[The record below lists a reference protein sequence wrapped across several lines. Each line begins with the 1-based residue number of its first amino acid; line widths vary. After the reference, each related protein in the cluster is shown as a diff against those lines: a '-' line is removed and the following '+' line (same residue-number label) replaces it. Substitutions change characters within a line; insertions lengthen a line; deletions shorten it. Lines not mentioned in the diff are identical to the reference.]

1 MRVTRPKSTWRR
13 ATSNNGVT
21 ANMADIMARLW
32 RPPARGDQYVDVA
45 SKLWTATI
53 LRVRRPL
60 LLLVVP
66 VLAFT
71 GCSEINEAIDDS
83 INDVAEQA
91 LEEGI
96 GRQLDNAGIQ
106 LESGPDCS
114 TDLSRDGASLTGTAD
129 CGGTTVEGQ
138 DVTAEFDGT
147 LSSSGCTGTI
157 TVVVNGETVV
167 DDREVPDCSVSL

>member
-1 MRVTRPKSTWRR
+1 MRVTRPKSTWLR

-21 ANMADIMARLW
+21 ANMADIMT
-32 RPPARGDQYVDVA
+32 RPVRTPARGDQYVDVG
-45 SKLWTATI
+45 SELWTATI
-53 LRVRRPL
+53 LRVRRQL

-66 VLAFT
+66 VLAFA
-71 GCSEINEAIDDS
+71 GCSEINDAIDDS

-96 GRQLDNAGIQ
+96 RQQLDNAGIQ

-138 DVTAEFDGT
+138 DVTAEFDGI

-157 TVVVNGETVV
+157 TVAVDGQTVI
-167 DDREVPDCSVSL
+167 DGQEVPDCSVSL

>member
-13 ATSNNGVT
+13 ATSNIGVT
-21 ANMADIMARLW
+21 ANMADMMARPMW
-32 RPPARGDQYVDVA
+32 QRAGRDQYVDA
-45 SKLWTATI
+45 GSEIWTATI
-53 LRVRRPL
+53 LRVRRQL
-60 LLLVVP
+60 FLLVVP
-66 VLAFT
+66 VLAVA
-71 GCSEINEAIDDS
+71 GCSEINDAIDDS

-96 GRQLDNAGIQ
+96 RRQLDNAGIQ

-114 TDLSRDGASLTGTAD
+114 TNLSRDGASLTGTAD

-157 TVVVNGETVV
+157 TVAVDGQTVV
-167 DDREVPDCSVSL
+167 EDQEVPDCSVSL

>member
-1 MRVTRPKSTWRR
+1 
-13 ATSNNGVT
+13 
-21 ANMADIMARLW
+21 
-32 RPPARGDQYVDVA
+32 
-45 SKLWTATI
+45 
-53 LRVRRPL
+53 
-60 LLLVVP
+60 
-66 VLAFT
+66 VLAFA
-71 GCSEINEAIDDS
+71 GCSEINDAIDDS

-96 GRQLDNAGIQ
+96 RQQLDNAGIQ
-106 LESGPDCS
+106 LERGPDCS

-157 TVVVNGETVV
+157 TVAVDGQTVV
-167 DDREVPDCSVSL
+167 DDQEVPDCSVSL

>member
-1 MRVTRPKSTWRR
+1 
-13 ATSNNGVT
+13 
-21 ANMADIMARLW
+21 MAAGHEEQRGDGEHGDIMARDVVSQA
-32 RPPARGDQYVDVA
+32 PDDHYVDVT
-45 SKLWTATI
+45 SEVRTATI
-53 LRVRRPL
+53 LRVRRIFPL
-60 LLLVVP
+60 LIVP
-66 VLAFT
+66 VLAFA
-71 GCSEINEAIDDS
+71 GCSEIDDAIDDS

-96 GRQLDNAGIQ
+96 RQQLDNAGIQ

-157 TVVVNGETVV
+157 TVVVDGETVV
-167 DDREVPDCSVSL
+167 DGQEVPDCSLNL

>member
-1 MRVTRPKSTWRR
+1 
-13 ATSNNGVT
+13 
-21 ANMADIMARLW
+21 MADIMT
-32 RPPARGDQYVDVA
+32 RPVRTPARGDQYVDVG
-45 SKLWTATI
+45 SELWTATI
-53 LRVRRPL
+53 LRVRRQL

-66 VLAFT
+66 VLAFA
-71 GCSEINEAIDDS
+71 GCSEINDAIDDS

-96 GRQLDNAGIQ
+96 RQQLDNAGIQ

-138 DVTAEFDGT
+138 DVTAEFDGI

-157 TVVVNGETVV
+157 TVAVDGQTVI
-167 DDREVPDCSVSL
+167 DGQEVPDCSVSL